1 MNNLTAEEEINYI
14 ATDILAKV
22 FFPDVTALLLQLH
35 LHVAAALLCFSTS
48 TSQQNSPPFFF
59 VLFFVSAL
67 LILKSMNNSQRIP
80 YLFKA
85 FC

>member
-22 FFPDVTALLLQLH
+22 FFPWCYSSPASAAFTCGSSNALFLNQH
-35 LHVAAALLCFSTS
+35 LPAEFPT
-48 TSQQNSPPFFF
+48 FFF
-59 VLFFVSAL
+59 LFFVSAL